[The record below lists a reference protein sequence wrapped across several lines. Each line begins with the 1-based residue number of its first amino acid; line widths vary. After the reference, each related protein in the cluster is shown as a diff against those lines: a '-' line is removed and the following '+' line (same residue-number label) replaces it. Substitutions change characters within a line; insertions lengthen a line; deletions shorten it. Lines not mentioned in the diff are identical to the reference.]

1 MTLDAQAALRE
12 RETLVWTAIRE
23 LSLAASKEGR
33 CFTSD
38 EQRQYNELHAELDKV
53 DRQRKEAARVSDYWA
68 GQRPLGARGTYVR
81 NASASCQAQGCQS
94 VELAK
99 MLGSTLGRTRELIES
114 LEGTGVKMQPTQA
127 LWCEQ
132 GGHAFSEKD
141 PDVQVL
147 TIAGR
152 GPDGQT
158 VEESRTSCG
167 ECAALAKTR
176 LGQARNQQVRQVTE

>member
-1 MTLDAQAALRE
+1 
-12 RETLVWTAIRE
+12 
-23 LSLAASKEGR
+23 
-33 CFTSD
+33 
-38 EQRQYNELHAELDKV
+38 
-53 DRQRKEAARVSDYWA
+53 
-68 GQRPLGARGTYVR
+68 
-81 NASASCQAQGCQS
+81 
-94 VELAK
+94 
-99 MLGSTLGRTRELIES
+99 
-114 LEGTGVKMQPTQA
+114 MQPTQA

-152 GPDGQT
+152 GPDGKT

-176 LGQARNQQVRQVTE
+176 LGQARNQQAIKPASE